1 MATNNIYPATSP
13 YYNTGVVN
21 NKFLDVMIN
30 RPITTNVDDVLYS
43 IDKVY
48 EYRPD
53 MLAYD
58 LYGESSLWW
67 VFAQRNP
74 NVLKDPVFDFRA
86 GVQIY
91 IPKKATLQA
100 DLGV

>member
-1 MATNNIYPATSP
+1 MSKAAYSQSSP
-13 YYNTGVVN
+13 YFQTKLFGN
-21 NKFLDVMIN
+21 FLDVMIN
-30 RPITTNVDDVLYS
+30 RTVTPTADDVLYE

-53 MLAYD
+53 MLAFD
-58 LYGESSLWW
+58 MYGNASLWW

-74 NVLKDPVFDFRA
+74 NALKDPLFDFRA

-91 IPKKATLQA
+91 IPKKSTLQQ

>member
-1 MATNNIYPATSP
+1 MAKTSYSSSSP
-13 YYNTGVVN
+13 YAQTRTFGN
-21 NKFLDVMIN
+21 FLDTMTN
-30 RPITTNVDDVLYS
+30 RPISKLDDDVLYA

-48 EYRPD
+48 EFRPD
-53 MLAYD
+53 MLASD
-58 LYGESSLWW
+58 LYGNSSLWW

-74 NVLKDPVFDFRA
+74 NVIKDPLFDFRA

>member
-1 MATNNIYPATSP
+1 MAKAAYSGSSP
-13 YYNTGVVN
+13 YAQTRTFGN
-21 NKFLDVMIN
+21 FLDIMIN
-30 RPITTNVDDVLYS
+30 RPISKLDDDVLYA

-53 MLAYD
+53 MLAFD
-58 LYGESSLWW
+58 LYGDSTLWW
-67 VFAQRNP
+67 TFAQRNP
-74 NVLKDPVFDFRA
+74 NVLKDPLFDFRA

>member
-1 MATNNIYPATSP
+1 MSKINYSASSP
-13 YYNTGVVN
+13 YAQTSSFGN
-21 NKFLDVMIN
+21 FLDVYTN
-30 RPITTNVDDVLYS
+30 RNITKMDDDVLYS
-43 IDKVY
+43 IDSIY

-53 MLAYD
+53 VLAFD
-58 LYGESSLWW
+58 LYGNSALWW

-74 NVLKDPVFDFRA
+74 NVLKDPLYDFRA

-91 IPKKATLQA
+91 IPKKITLQQ

>member
-1 MATNNIYPATSP
+1 MAQITYSTTSP
-13 YYNTGVVN
+13 YFSTQKFGN
-21 NKFLDVMIN
+21 FLDVMID
-30 RPITTNVDDVLYS
+30 RPITKYPDDVLYS

-53 MLAYD
+53 MLAHD
-58 LYGESSLWW
+58 TYGNSALWW

-74 NVLKDPVFDFRA
+74 NVLKDPMMDFRA

-91 IPKKATLQA
+91 IPKLSTLNK

>member
-1 MATNNIYPATSP
+1 MAKVAYSSSSP
-13 YYNTGVVN
+13 YAQTRTFGN
-21 NKFLDVMIN
+21 FLDIMIN
-30 RPITTNVDDVLYS
+30 RPISKLEDDVLYA

-53 MLAYD
+53 MLASD
-58 LYGESSLWW
+58 LYGDSTLWW

-74 NVLKDPVFDFRA
+74 NVLKDPLFDFRA
-86 GVQIY
+86 GIEIY
-91 IPKKATLQA
+91 IPKKATLQS

>member
-1 MATNNIYPATSP
+1 MAKVSYSSSSP
-13 YYNTGVVN
+13 YAQTRTFGN
-21 NKFLDVMIN
+21 FLDVMVN
-30 RPITTNVDDVLYS
+30 RPISKLDDDVLYA

-53 MLAYD
+53 MLASD
-58 LYGESSLWW
+58 LYGDSALWW

-74 NVLKDPVFDFRA
+74 NVLTDPLFDFRA

-91 IPKKATLQA
+91 IPKKATLQS

>member
-1 MATNNIYPATSP
+1 MAQVKYSANSP
-13 YYNTGVVN
+13 YAQTKSFGN
-21 NKFLDVMIN
+21 FLDIMTN
-30 RPITTNVDDVLYS
+30 RAVTAKADDILYE
-43 IDKVY
+43 IDKMY

-53 MLAYD
+53 LLAFD
-58 LYGESSLWW
+58 LYGDAALWW

-74 NVLKDPVFDFRA
+74 DNLKDPLFDFRA

-91 IPKKATLQA
+91 IPKKNTLSA

>member
-1 MATNNIYPATSP
+1 MAKAAYAVTSP
-13 YYNTGVVN
+13 YFSTDKFGN
-21 NKFLDVMIN
+21 FLDVMID
-30 RPITTNVDDVLYS
+30 RPVIKYPDDVLYA

-53 MLAYD
+53 ILASDMYNN
-58 LYGESSLWW
+58 SALWW

-86 GVQIY
+86 GTQIY
-91 IPKKATLQA
+91 VPKFINLQR
-100 DLGV
+100 DLGI